1 MIAMTITMRR
11 MSMISAK
18 ELRIGDLVKDKA
30 GNIWRVGCVTGMRN
44 ESKSLIL
51 EREVDDGIMKWYSG
65 EDDVMPIEIDDNIL
79 DTIDFKRN
87 KGRDVYRGYGISIE
101 IFDDGYYLG
110 LRDLEDDLSNPIQI
124 KNLHHLQNLLMDLY
138 GHDIKIDK
146 LYGNTGE

>member
-1 MIAMTITMRR
+1 
-11 MSMISAK
+11 MISVK
-18 ELRIGDLVKDKA
+18 ELRIGNLVKDKA

-65 EDDVMPIEIDDNIL
+65 EDDVMPIEIDDNL
-79 DTIDFKRN
+79 LNTIGFKRD

-110 LRDLEDDLSNPIQI
+110 LRDLEDDLSDPIQI
-124 KNLHHLQNLLMDLY
+124 KNFHNLQNLLMDLY
-138 GHDIKIDK
+138 GHDINIDK
-146 LYGNTGE
+146 LYGHTGE

>member
-1 MIAMTITMRR
+1 
-11 MSMISAK
+11 MISAK

-44 ESKSLIL
+44 ESKSLVL

-65 EDDVMPIEIDDNIL
+65 EDDVMPIEIDDNL
-79 DTIDFKRN
+79 LNTIRFKRD

-101 IFDDGYYLG
+101 FFDDGYYLG
-110 LRDLEDDLSNPIQI
+110 LRDLEDDLSDPIQI

>member
-1 MIAMTITMRR
+1 
-11 MSMISAK
+11 MISAK

-79 DTIDFKRN
+79 DTIDFKRD

>member
-1 MIAMTITMRR
+1 
-11 MSMISAK
+11 MISAK

-79 DTIDFKRN
+79 DTIDFKRD

-110 LRDLEDDLSNPIQI
+110 LRDLEDNLSNPIQI

>member
-1 MIAMTITMRR
+1 
-11 MSMISAK
+11 MISAK

-51 EREVDDGIMKWYSG
+51 EREIDDGIMKWYSG

-79 DTIDFKRN
+79 DTIDFKRD

>member
-1 MIAMTITMRR
+1 
-11 MSMISAK
+11 
-18 ELRIGDLVKDKA
+18 
-30 GNIWRVGCVTGMRN
+30 MRN

-79 DTIDFKRN
+79 DTIYFKRD

-101 IFDDGYYLG
+101 IFDDGYYLS
-110 LRDLEDDLSNPIQI
+110 LRDLEDDLSDPIQI

>member
-1 MIAMTITMRR
+1 
-11 MSMISAK
+11 MISAK
-18 ELRIGDLVKDKA
+18 ELRIGNLVKDKA

-44 ESKSLIL
+44 ESKSLVL

-79 DTIDFKRN
+79 DTIDFKRD

>member
-1 MIAMTITMRR
+1 
-11 MSMISAK
+11 MISAK

-79 DTIDFKRN
+79 DTIDFKRD
-87 KGRDVYRGYGISIE
+87 KGRDVYRGHGISIE

>member
-1 MIAMTITMRR
+1 
-11 MSMISAK
+11 MISAK

-51 EREVDDGIMKWYSG
+51 ECEVDDGIMKWYSG
-65 EDDVMPIEIDDNIL
+65 EDDVIPIEIDDN
-79 DTIDFKRN
+79 
-87 KGRDVYRGYGISIE
+87 
-101 IFDDGYYLG
+101 GYYLG
-110 LRDLEDDLSNPIQI
+110 LRDLEDDLSDPIQI

>member
-1 MIAMTITMRR
+1 
-11 MSMISAK
+11 MISAK
-18 ELRIGDLVKDKA
+18 ELRIGNLVKDKA

-44 ESKSLIL
+44 ESMSLIL
-51 EREVDDGIMKWYSG
+51 EREIDEGIMKWYSG

-110 LRDLEDDLSNPIQI
+110 LRDLEDDLSDPIQI
-124 KNLHHLQNLLMDLY
+124 KNFHNLQNLLMDLY
-138 GHDIKIDK
+138 GHDINIDK
-146 LYGNTGE
+146 LYGHTGE

>member
-1 MIAMTITMRR
+1 
-11 MSMISAK
+11 MISAK

-79 DTIDFKRN
+79 DTIDFKRD

-110 LRDLEDDLSNPIQI
+110 LRDLEDDLSDPIQI

>member
-1 MIAMTITMRR
+1 
-11 MSMISAK
+11 MISAK
-18 ELRIGDLVKDKA
+18 ELRIGNLVKDKA

-44 ESKSLIL
+44 ESMSLIL
-51 EREVDDGIMKWYSG
+51 EREIDEGIMKWYSG

-110 LRDLEDDLSNPIQI
+110 LRDLEDDLSDPIQI

>member
-1 MIAMTITMRR
+1 
-11 MSMISAK
+11 MISVK
-18 ELRIGDLVKDKA
+18 GLRPGNLVKDKA
-30 GNIWRVGCVTGMRN
+30 GDIWGVGCVTGMRN
-44 ESKSLIL
+44 ENGSLIL

-65 EDDVMPIEIDDNIL
+65 EDDVMPIEIDDDLL
-79 DTIDFKRN
+79 DAIGFKSD

-110 LRDLEDDLSNPIQI
+110 LRDLEDDLSDPIQI
-124 KNLHHLQNLLMDLY
+124 KDLHHLQSLLMDLY

>member
-1 MIAMTITMRR
+1 
-11 MSMISAK
+11 MISAK

-65 EDDVMPIEIDDNIL
+65 EDDVMPIEINDNIL
-79 DTIDFKRN
+79 GTIYFKRD

-110 LRDLEDDLSNPIQI
+110 LRDLEDDLSDPIQI

>member
-1 MIAMTITMRR
+1 
-11 MSMISAK
+11 MISAK

-44 ESKSLIL
+44 ESKSLVL

-65 EDDVMPIEIDDNIL
+65 EDDVMPIEIDDNL
-79 DTIDFKRN
+79 LNTIRFKRD

-110 LRDLEDDLSNPIQI
+110 LRDLEDDLSDPIQI

-146 LYGNTGE
+146 LYGDTGE

>member
-1 MIAMTITMRR
+1 
-11 MSMISAK
+11 MISAK

-44 ESKSLIL
+44 ESKSLVL

-65 EDDVMPIEIDDNIL
+65 EDDVMPIEIDDNL
-79 DTIDFKRN
+79 LNTIGFKRD

-101 IFDDGYYLG
+101 FFDDGYYLG
-110 LRDLEDDLSNPIQI
+110 LRDLEDDLSDPIQI

>member
-1 MIAMTITMRR
+1 
-11 MSMISAK
+11 MISAK
-18 ELRIGDLVKDKA
+18 ELRIGNLVKDKA

-65 EDDVMPIEIDDNIL
+65 EDDVMPIEIDDNL
-79 DTIDFKRN
+79 LNTIGFKRD

-110 LRDLEDDLSNPIQI
+110 LRDLEDDLSDPIQI

>member
-1 MIAMTITMRR
+1 
-11 MSMISAK
+11 MISAK

-30 GNIWRVGCVTGMRN
+30 GNIWRVGCVTGIRN
-44 ESKSLIL
+44 ESKSLVL

-65 EDDVMPIEIDDNIL
+65 EDDVMPIEINDNIL
-79 DTIDFKRN
+79 DTIDFKRD

-124 KNLHHLQNLLMDLY
+124 KNLHHLQNPLMDLY

>member
-1 MIAMTITMRR
+1 
-11 MSMISAK
+11 MISAK
-18 ELRIGDLVKDKA
+18 EPRIGDLVKDKA

-79 DTIDFKRN
+79 DTIDFKRD

>member
-1 MIAMTITMRR
+1 
-11 MSMISAK
+11 MISVK
-18 ELRIGDLVKDKA
+18 ELRPGNLVKDKA
-30 GNIWRVGCVTGMRN
+30 GDIWRVGCVTGMRN
-44 ESKSLIL
+44 ENGSLIL

-65 EDDVMPIEIDDNIL
+65 EDDVMPIEIDDDLL
-79 DTIDFKRN
+79 DAIGFKSG

-110 LRDLEDDLSNPIQI
+110 LRDLEDDLSDPIQI
-124 KNLHHLQNLLMDLY
+124 KDLHHLQNLLMDLY

>member
-1 MIAMTITMRR
+1 MIAMTIMRR
-11 MSMISAK
+11 KNMISVK
-18 ELRIGDLVKDKA
+18 ELRPGNLVKDKA

-44 ESKSLIL
+44 ESMSLII
-51 EREVDDGIMKWYSG
+51 EREIDEGIMKWYSG

-79 DTIDFKRN
+79 DTIYFKRD

-110 LRDLEDDLSNPIQI
+110 LRDLEDDLSDPVQI
-124 KNLHHLQNLLMDLY
+124 KDLHRLQNILIDLY
-138 GHDIKIDK
+138 GLDINTDK

>member
-1 MIAMTITMRR
+1 
-11 MSMISAK
+11 MISAK

-44 ESKSLIL
+44 ESKSLVL

-79 DTIDFKRN
+79 DTIDFKRD

-110 LRDLEDDLSNPIQI
+110 LRDLEDDLSDPIQI

>member
-1 MIAMTITMRR
+1 
-11 MSMISAK
+11 MISAK
-18 ELRIGDLVKDKA
+18 ELRIGDFVKDKA

-79 DTIDFKRN
+79 DTIDFKRD

>member
-1 MIAMTITMRR
+1 MIAMTIMRR
-11 MSMISAK
+11 KNMISVK
-18 ELRIGDLVKDKA
+18 ELRPGNLVKDKA

-65 EDDVMPIEIDDNIL
+65 EDDVMPIEIDDNL
-79 DTIDFKRN
+79 LNTIGFKRD

-110 LRDLEDDLSNPIQI
+110 LRDLEDDLSDPIHI
-124 KNLHHLQNLLMDLY
+124 KDLHRLQNLSMDLY
-138 GHDIKIDK
+138 GHDIDK
-146 LYGNTGE
+146 DL

>member
-1 MIAMTITMRR
+1 
-11 MSMISAK
+11 MISVK
-18 ELRIGDLVKDKA
+18 ELRIGNIVKDKA
-30 GNIWRVGCVTGMRN
+30 GDIWRVGCVTGMRN
-44 ESKSLIL
+44 ESMSLIL

-79 DTIDFKRN
+79 DTIDFKRD

>member
-1 MIAMTITMRR
+1 
-11 MSMISAK
+11 MISVK
-18 ELRIGDLVKDKA
+18 ELRIGNLVKDKA

-65 EDDVMPIEIDDNIL
+65 EDDVMPIEIDDNL
-79 DTIDFKRN
+79 LNTIGFKRD

-110 LRDLEDDLSNPIQI
+110 LRDLEDDLSDPIQI
-124 KNLHHLQNLLMDLY
+124 KKLHHLQNLLMDLY

-146 LYGNTGE
+146 LYGDTGE

>member
-1 MIAMTITMRR
+1 
-11 MSMISAK
+11 MISAK
-18 ELRIGDLVKDKA
+18 ELRIGNLVKDKA

-65 EDDVMPIEIDDNIL
+65 EDDVMPIEIDDNL
-79 DTIDFKRN
+79 LNTIGFKRD

-110 LRDLEDDLSNPIQI
+110 LRDLEDDLRDPIQI

-146 LYGNTGE
+146 LYGDTGE

>member
-1 MIAMTITMRR
+1 
-11 MSMISAK
+11 MISAK

-65 EDDVMPIEIDDNIL
+65 EDDVMPIEIDDNL
-79 DTIDFKRN
+79 LNTIGFKRD

-110 LRDLEDDLSNPIQI
+110 LRDLEDDLSDPIQI

-146 LYGNTGE
+146 LYGDTGE

>member
-79 DTIDFKRN
+79 DTIDFKRD